1 MVEHDKILEMYGRP
15 VALPVVIEALRTV
28 LEQRDEVRL
37 ALLFGSQARGV
48 AQEGSDVDLAL
59 LAPGA
64 DLLTLGA
71 ELVRAVGLEI
81 DLVSLE
87 DPGVPLL
94 DEIVRDGIVVYQAVP
109 GVAAEWRAFAL
120 SILELDRPWFA
131 RMRDAW
137 LRHVAEQGLD
147 HPRPG

>member
-1 MVEHDKILEMYGRP
+1 MDRRQ
-15 VALPVVIEALRTV
+15 VALQSVIEALHAV
-28 LEQRDEVRL
+28 LEQRDDVEL
-37 ALLFGSQARGV
+37 AILFGSRARGV
-48 AQEGSDVDLAL
+48 AREGSDLDLAL

-71 ELVRAVGLEI
+71 ELSRAVSLEV

-94 DEIVRDGIVVYQAVP
+94 EEIVRDGVVVYQAMP
-109 GVAAEWRAFAL
+109 GAAARWRSFTL
-120 SILELDRPWFA
+120 SMLELDRPWFA

-137 LRHVAEQGLD
+137 LRHVAERGLN
-147 HPRPG
+147 G